1 MNMNELL
8 DQAKT
13 RANLSSDYALSKATG
28 ISQQILSGIRKGRRH
43 PSNEEAVKLAA
54 LAGLPEM
61 KVIAEIELLTAN
73 SEKKKE
79 FWKHYI
85 ESRGIAA
92 CLTMTALAAS
102 IVLAPE
108 PTEASVLH
116 LTNYDGFSHAHN
128 ADGIYIMRI
137 SGRGKAE
144 RFAA

>member
-85 ESRGIAA
+85 ESRGVKWDAF
-92 CLTMTALAAS
+92 C
-102 IVLAPE
+102 
-108 PTEASVLH
+108 
-116 LTNYDGFSHAHN
+116 D
-128 ADGIYIMRI
+128 
-137 SGRGKAE
+137 
-144 RFAA
+144 